1 MALLKQKTRPEP
13 IVQSHLRLKSPYSS
27 VVIAR
32 GLIESVQCSSGTSV
46 QVSGFSGGDQVD
58 ENKPED
64 LSPEECAGKIF
75 ELSGARFEADSASEL
90 WAKILQHKWLLSEK
104 VGRDV
109 GFRTACI
116 DFLENMEQAVDEYLA
131 YKRQDILLEMG
142 AQSIGREIWDTIA
155 DSQPPKQLVQR
166 RIILP
171 LTQESLSKKHGVR
184 PPKTIIFFGPPGTGK
199 THFVK
204 GIAGVLSWWYIEI
217 APSMLMEDGAE
228 KLAAN
233 LRRTFEKVRK
243 LENAVISIDEF
254 EELAGCRDNALLVD
268 RCITNEFLKQ
278 VPLIKGYDNRLL
290 LVCATNYIRQLDPA
304 LLRPG
309 RFDCII
315 PVGGL
320 NADERRT
327 ILDFYLSRLNTGP
340 IDCDRLV
347 RDTARFTPADIQY
360 LFEQVAQFAFEQ
372 EISKKEDFKVATEG
386 ILQIMEKMRPS
397 LTDEIVEEFEKDSLS
412 YARV

>member
-1 MALLKQKTRPEP
+1 MN
-13 IVQSHLRLKSPYSS
+13 
-27 VVIAR
+27 
-32 GLIESVQCSSGTSV
+32 
-46 QVSGFSGGDQVD
+46 
-58 ENKPED
+58 ENASEIISPED
-64 LSPEECAGKIF
+64 CASKIF
-75 ELSGARFEADSASEL
+75 EISGAKVEPETAPDL

-116 DFLENMEQAVDEYLA
+116 DFLENVEQALDEYVS
-131 YKRQDILLEMG
+131 YKRSDILSEMG
-142 AQSIGREIWDTIA
+142 AQTIGREIWESIS

-171 LTQESLSKKHGVR
+171 LTEEDLCRKHGVS

-204 GIAGVLSWWYIEI
+204 AIAGVLSWWYIEI
-217 APSMLMEDGAE
+217 APSMLIEDGTE
-228 KLAAN
+228 KLGAN
-233 LRRTFEKVRK
+233 LRRVMERSRQ
-243 LENAVISIDEF
+243 LENAVIFIDEF
-254 EELAGCRDNALLVD
+254 EELAARRDSAD
-268 RCITNEFLKQ
+268 RLDKCITNEFLKQ
-278 VPLIKGYDNRLL
+278 VPLFRNEAEKVL
-290 LVCATNYIRQLDPA
+290 LVCATNHIRQLDPA

-315 PVGGL
+315 PVGAL

-327 ILDFYLSRLNTGP
+327 ILDFYLSRINTGP
-340 IDCDRLV
+340 IDNERLV
-347 RDTARFTPADIQY
+347 RATERFTPADIQY

-372 EISKKEDFKVATEG
+372 EVSTKVDFRVTTDT
-386 ILQIMEKMRPS
+386 ILQIMGKMKPS
-397 LTDEIVEEFEKDSLS
+397 LSDEIIEEFEKDSLE